1 MGKNRYL
8 IVLMFCVALLMLS
21 GCNAF
26 VTRGSGDLIT
36 EERQV
41 SNFDRVEL
49 SGVGEVVITQDGSES
64 LSIETD
70 DNLMKYVEAVVE
82 GGILKLG
89 FKDRINFVS
98 PTRLVF
104 YVSVDDLS
112 GVAVSGSGDIESDML
127 ETDRF
132 DVAVSGSGDVQVA
145 DISTDEVNTD
155 ISGSGEVYLSGDAS
169 AQDLAISG
177 SGKYQAGDLCSAS
190 VKVNISGSGSATV
203 CATESLESDIS
214 GSGSVNYYG
223 QPMINSTGSGSG
235 TLKSLGE
242 K

>member
-1 MGKNRYL
+1 MNKNRLL
-8 IVLMFCVALLMLS
+8 ISLMVCVAVLTVS

-70 DNLMKYVEAVVE
+70 DNIMKYVEVVIE
-82 GGILKLG
+82 NGTLKLG
-89 FKDRINFVS
+89 FKDGVNFMS
-98 PTRLVF
+98 PSRLVF
-104 YVSVDDLS
+104 SVSVDDLT

-127 ETDRF
+127 KTDRF
-132 DVAVSGSGDVQVA
+132 DVAISGSGDVQIA
-145 DISTDEVNTD
+145 DIST
-155 ISGSGEVYLSGDAS
+155 GDAS
-169 AQDLAISG
+169 AQDLTISG
-177 SGKYQAGDLCSAS
+177 SGKYQAGDVCSAS
-190 VKVNISGSGSATV
+190 VTVNVSGSGSATV
-203 CATESLESDIS
+203 CATESLESNIS

-235 TLKSLGE
+235 SLKSLGE

>member
-1 MGKNRYL
+1 MNKNRLL
-8 IVLMFCVALLMLS
+8 ISLMVCVAVLTVS

-70 DNLMKYVEAVVE
+70 DNIMKYVEVVVE
-82 GGILKLG
+82 NGTLKLG
-89 FKDRINFVS
+89 FKDGVNFMS
-98 PTRLVF
+98 PSRLVF
-104 YVSVDDLS
+104 SVSVDDLT

-127 ETDRF
+127 KTDRF
-132 DVAVSGSGDVQVA
+132 DVAISGSGDVQIA
-145 DISTDEVNTD
+145 DISTGEVNTD

-169 AQDLAISG
+169 AQDLTISG
-177 SGKYQAGDLCSAS
+177 SGKYQAGDVCSAS
-190 VKVNISGSGSATV
+190 VMVNVSGSGSATV
-203 CATESLESDIS
+203 CATESLESNIS

-235 TLKSLGE
+235 SLKSLGE

>member
-1 MGKNRYL
+1 MNKNGLL
-8 IVLMFCVALLMLS
+8 IVLMVCVAVLTVS
-21 GCNAF
+21 GCNSF

-36 EERQV
+36 ETRQV

-70 DNLMKYVEAVVE
+70 DNLMKYIEVVVE
-82 GGILKLG
+82 DGTLKLG
-89 FKDRINFVS
+89 FKDRVNFIS
-98 PTRLVF
+98 PSRLVF
-104 YVSVDDLS
+104 YVSVDDLT

-127 ETDRF
+127 KTDHL

-145 DISTDEVNTD
+145 DISTGEVNTD
-155 ISGSGEVYLSGDAS
+155 ISGSGEIYLSGDATT
-169 AQDLAISG
+169 QDLTISG

-190 VKVNISGSGSATV
+190 VTVNVSGSGSATI

-235 TLKSLGE
+235 TLNSLGE